1 MLASHMPIF
10 PGQCQRAHTKQL
22 FISNTSWKKRG
33 KFGAFTELLNEI
45 KSAKSSTKE
54 KWILFENKGD
64 FNVGILLVIHS
75 FKLHQTSYTFL
86 KH

>member
-1 MLASHMPIF
+1 MLASHMSIF

-33 KFGAFTELLNEI
+33 KLGAFTELLNGI

-64 FNVGILLVIHS
+64 FIEGIFISNS
-75 FKLHQTSYTFL
+75 FF
-86 KH
+86 